1 MRTDATW
8 RRWLPIELLALP
20 AAELPLAVLPG
31 VEPLAPL
38 AAVPGWVGV
47 SVEPALEPVTPV
59 PVEPGFVDD
68 AEASEPVTS
77 TWCPLCCAS
86 SVSRPCRM

>member
-20 AAELPLAVLPG
+20 VAELPLAVLPA
-31 VEPLAPL
+31 VEPPAPL
-38 AAVPGWVGV
+38 AVEPGCVGV

-77 TWCPLCCAS
+77 T
-86 SVSRPCRM
+86 